1 MTPETILLRQAHPKF
16 MDGALPTS
24 QVFYPFP
31 KDEGKL
37 SVYDGDQITPEDAHR
52 HYTDVLANESHSVWG
67 VSGAEARSEATVPVE
82 DPLENFPS
90 HALIDFQ
97 GMSDKECRKVAKK
110 LKAHAVSRG
119 CLFTGPQHG

>member
-16 MDGALPTS
+16 MDGELPTS

-37 SVYDGDQITPEDAHR
+37 SVYDGDQISPEDSYH
-52 HYTDVLANESHSVWG
+52 HYTAILANESHSVWG
-67 VSGAEARSEATVPVE
+67 VSGAETQSEGVVPVA

-90 HALIDFQ
+90 HTLIDFQ
-97 GMSDKECRKVAKK
+97 DMSDKQCRKVAKK
-110 LKAHAVSRG
+110 LKAHAMARG
-119 CLFTGPQHG
+119 CLFAGG